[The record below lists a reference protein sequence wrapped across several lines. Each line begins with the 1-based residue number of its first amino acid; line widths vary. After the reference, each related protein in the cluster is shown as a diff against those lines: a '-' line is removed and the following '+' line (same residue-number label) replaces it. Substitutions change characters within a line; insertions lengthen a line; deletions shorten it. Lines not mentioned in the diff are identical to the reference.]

1 MSNLLDTV
9 KALITPAL
17 TKTAATSLG
26 ENEASVSKA
35 LDSILPI
42 VLNGMVN
49 SKSEHHA
56 PIAELVGKISDDTYL
71 MKDII
76 ADVSNQADSSVVMG
90 LGGALTSL
98 LLGSNVSSIS
108 NLVSNHAGIKSSS
121 TSSLFNTGS
130 LIAASFL
137 GNKMKAEGLS
147 FNSIL
152 GWLGQHKDVLTA
164 AIPNGFSSFTGEP
177 DKVKN
182 TNTSP
187 VNNIQTADDKKRNKW
202 VFPVLLLALLGIG
215 LFWWMK
221 GCNNTSAD
229 DDKEA
234 TAVIDSAG
242 ASINDAVEKAAAGGK
257 IDTAVNTVSEGP
269 KGTVDEAGNWIV
281 TKGEPVKLK
290 LDNGIEIDAFKG
302 SLEDRLYAFIK
313 DPGAMPGKDT
323 WFSFDDLLFESN
335 KSTLKNG
342 YEKQLAN
349 TCEILK
355 AYPEVKIKLGGYTD
369 NTGDSVK
376 NVTLSASRAKA
387 VYTQML
393 NKGAGKTSFDEKP
406 YEGYGSLHPVADNAT
421 PEGRAQNRRISLSVR
436 AK

>member
-1 MSNLLDTV
+1 M
-9 KALITPAL
+9 IH
-17 TKTAATSLG
+17 
-26 ENEASVSKA
+26 
-35 LDSILPI
+35 
-42 VLNGMVN
+42 
-49 SKSEHHA
+49 SKSENHA
-56 PIAELVGKISDDTYL
+56 PIAELTGKVSDDTYL

-76 ADVSNQADSSVVMG
+76 SDVSGQANSSVVMG
-90 LGGALTSL
+90 LGGALVSL
-98 LLGSNVSSIS
+98 LLGNNISSIS
-108 NLVSNHAGIKSSS
+108 NLISNYAGIKSSS
-121 TSSLFNTGS
+121 TSSLFNIGS
-130 LIAASFL
+130 LIAASFI

-152 GWLGQHKDVLTA
+152 GWLGQHKEAISA
-164 AIPNGFSSFTGEP
+164 AIPNGLSSFTAPQE
-177 DKVKN
+177 KVKS
-182 TNTSP
+182 TNSIP
-187 VNNIQTADDKKRNKW
+187 ANNLQPADDKKGNKW

-257 IDTAVNTVSEGP
+257 IDTAVNAVSEGP

-281 TKGEPVKLK
+281 TKGEPIKLK
-290 LDNGIEIDAFKG
+290 LDNGVEIDAFKG
-302 SLEDRLYAFIK
+302 SLEDRLHAFIK
-313 DPGAMPGKDT
+313 DPSAMPGKDI

-335 KSTLKNG
+335 KSVLKKG

-376 NVTLSASRAKA
+376 NVTLSDSRAKA
-387 VYTQML
+387 VYNQML
-393 NKGAGKTSFDEKP
+393 SKGAEKTSFDEKP